1 MGRPSLQRLLW
12 KASLR
17 RFRAGR
23 VAMGLKTHAGFS
35 LPYVLGGLAPNTR
48 IGTTLT
54 HRLVAHQELRAVI
67 EYQPWNNDAT

>member
-1 MGRPSLQRLLW
+1 
-12 KASLR
+12 
-17 RFRAGR
+17 
-23 VAMGLKTHAGFS
+23 MGLKTHAGFS